1 MTFVIHT
8 HMKNGDTWKS
18 VRPSKEQLD
27 EFIAWIWKD
36 KEVVRI
42 TVEERGGE

>member
-18 VRPSKEQLD
+18 VRRSKEDLD
-27 EFIAWIWKD
+27 EFIACIWED
-36 KEVVRI
+36 KEVVRF

>member
-1 MTFVIHT
+1 MTFVIHA

-18 VRPSKEQLD
+18 VRRSKEDLD
-27 EFIAWIWKD
+27 EFIACIWKD
-36 KEVVRI
+36 KEVVRF